1 MKPLSRVMKPLPL
14 KVLYTANELARSIGI
29 SKHMM
34 FELVRMQG
42 IVTYR
47 LERVT
52 LIPLSELK
60 DKLEPVWDA
69 ICAAE
74 QNRR

>member
-1 MKPLSRVMKPLPL
+1 MKPLPL
-14 KVLYTANELARSIGI
+14 KVLYTVNELARSIGI
-29 SKHMM
+29 TKHTML
-34 FELVRMQG
+34 ELVRMQG
-42 IVTYR
+42 ILSYR

-52 LIPLSELK
+52 LVPLSEIR

>member
-1 MKPLSRVMKPLPL
+1 MKPLPL

-34 FELVRMQG
+34 FELVRMRG
-42 IVTYR
+42 IFFYR
-47 LERVT
+47 LERAT
-52 LIPLSELK
+52 LIPLSEIR
-60 DKLEPVWDA
+60 DKLEPVWEA

-74 QNRR
+74 RNRRV